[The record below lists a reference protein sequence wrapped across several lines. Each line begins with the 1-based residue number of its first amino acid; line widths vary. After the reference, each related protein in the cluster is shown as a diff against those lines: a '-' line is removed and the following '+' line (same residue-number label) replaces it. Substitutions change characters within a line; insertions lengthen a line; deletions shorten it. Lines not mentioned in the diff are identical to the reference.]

1 MKGNDQLPKEWL
13 EDKMNWV
20 SFTIIWG
27 LGNYIFGVVLNNLVL
42 RVFGM
47 GIIFGGLCIA
57 IAHDKEKIKGR
68 KKK

>member
-1 MKGNDQLPKEWL
+1 
-13 EDKMNWV
+13 MNWV

-47 GIIFGGLCIA
+47 GIILGGLCIA